1 MSELFH
7 EYETVVIVRP
17 DLDDAET
24 IAIIEKLEA
33 IVTDRD
39 GHLLLRDDWGKRK
52 LAYNI
57 QNHQKGHYV
66 LLNHLSPASLV
77 AELERNIRNEDRVV
91 RFMSVLM
98 DRDVDVP
105 DRLEKAAET
114 RAQRAAEA
122 AARAEAEAKA
132 QAEAEARAA
141 ELEAMGG
148 PEGYPREDPAQ
159 AAAPAAA
166 ETPVEAPASAD
177 E

>member
-7 EYETVVIVRP
+7 EYETVVIIRP
-17 DLDDAET
+17 DLDDADT
-24 IAIIEKLEA
+24 VAIMEKLEA
-33 IVTDRD
+33 VITERD
-39 GHLLLRDDWGKRK
+39 GHMLLRDDWGKRK
-52 LAYNI
+52 LAFTI

-91 RFMSVLM
+91 RFLSVLM

-132 QAEAEARAA
+132 KAEAEARAA
-141 ELEAMGG
+141 EMAAMAKQEEYKADETG
-148 PEGYPREDPAQ
+148 
-159 AAAPAAA
+159 AA
-166 ETPVEAPASAD
+166 EPPASAPNPEASASTD
-177 E
+177 D